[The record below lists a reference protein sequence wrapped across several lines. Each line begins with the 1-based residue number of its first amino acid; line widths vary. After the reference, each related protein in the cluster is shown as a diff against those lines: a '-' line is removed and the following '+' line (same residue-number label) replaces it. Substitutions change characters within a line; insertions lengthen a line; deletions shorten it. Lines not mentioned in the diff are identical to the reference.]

1 MWKEVQ
7 FSCVVLPL
15 VFVVFLVGCGDD
27 GRLPVQGKV
36 TVDGVPVENGY
47 IYLTPLPETDGPTT
61 GAKITDGS
69 YKIESGKGV
78 FQGSFQVAIKVWE
91 ESKKMTE
98 DFATGEKTKGI
109 QQTLPAKFNTKTE
122 LTVEITGDKDSYDF
136 NLKL

>member
-36 TVDGVPVENGY
+36 TVDRVPVENGY
-47 IYLTPLPETDGPTT
+47 IYLTPLPGTDGPTT

-91 ESKKMTE
+91 ESKKSE